1 MSDLRTDRSSRPVP
15 TPDRGVPQPGGP
27 KRAITAGI
35 ALGAVAVFG
44 IGIWFAYDQ
53 GVKRGAS
60 GAPPLIRADQSP
72 TKVAPE
78 NPGGMQVPNQ
88 DKQIFERLGGNQQQ
102 NGQVERLLPPPE
114 RPLPNGAGG
123 NTSVAA
129 AQAPATATASPTPG
143 PTAGPTAGPAV
154 TIQNRPAAQ
163 AVPNQSPSAQ
173 QPAPAAAPPRTAS
186 VQPLNP
192 PANTAQTAQ
201 PAARAAAPAAPAATP
216 APAQAPVQAPATT
229 ASAGGSA
236 RVQLASLPEQ
246 SQAQATWTQLQR
258 KFPAELGGLSP
269 SFERVDLGARGIYFR
284 LQAGPL
290 RDRAAAQALC
300 EKLSAA
306 KQGCLVVGR

>member
-15 TPDRGVPQPGGP
+15 TSDRGVPQPGGP

-35 ALGAVAVFG
+35 ALAAVAVFG
-44 IGIWFAYDQ
+44 VGIWFAYDQ

-72 TKVAPE
+72 AKVAPD

-88 DKQIFERLGGNQQQ
+88 DKQIFERLGGNQPQ

-114 RPLPNGAGG
+114 RPIASAPAAGPANGG
-123 NTSVAA
+123 NASVASSASGGNA
-129 AQAPATATASPTPG
+129 A
-143 PTAGPTAGPAV
+143 PTAGPAV
-154 TIQNRPAAQ
+154 TVQNRPAANAQ
-163 AVPNQSPSAQ
+163 QSAQ
-173 QPAPAAAPPRTAS
+173 QPAP
-186 VQPLNP
+186 
-192 PANTAQTAQ
+192 PAQSG
-201 PAARAAAPAAPAATP
+201 APAATPAATP
-216 APAQAPVQAPATT
+216 APARTQAPAPATT
-229 ASAGGSA
+229 AAAGGTA

-246 SQAQATWTQLQR
+246 AQAQATWTQLQR

>member
-15 TPDRGVPQPGGP
+15 TPDRGVPQPGGMQSGGP

-35 ALGAVAVFG
+35 ALAAVAVFG
-44 IGIWFAYDQ
+44 VGIWFAYDQ

-72 TKVAPE
+72 AKVAPD

-88 DKQIFERLGGNQQQ
+88 DKQIFERLGGNQPQ

-114 RPLPNGAGG
+114 RPIASAPAAVPANGG
-123 NTSVAA
+123 NASVASS
-129 AQAPATATASPTPG
+129 APAGNVA
-143 PTAGPTAGPAV
+143 PTAGPAV
-154 TIQNRPAAQ
+154 TVQNRPAANAQ
-163 AVPNQSPSAQ
+163 QSAQ
-173 QPAPAAAPPRTAS
+173 QPAPPAAPPRTAS

-192 PANTAQTAQ
+192 PAAATA
-201 PAARAAAPAAPAATP
+201 PAARAAATPAPAATPAATP
-216 APAQAPVQAPATT
+216 APARTQAPAPATT
-229 ASAGGSA
+229 AAAGGTA

-246 SQAQATWTQLQR
+246 AQAQATWTQLQR